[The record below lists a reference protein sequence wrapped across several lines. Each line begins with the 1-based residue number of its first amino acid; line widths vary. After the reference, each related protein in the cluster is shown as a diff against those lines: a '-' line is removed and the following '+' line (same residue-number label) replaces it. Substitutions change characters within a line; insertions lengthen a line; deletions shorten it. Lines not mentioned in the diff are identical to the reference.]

1 MLNFDDLSNIPK
13 EHKEYF
19 LRYIKTAPQSF
30 LKELEFEKMK
40 PDTIFI
46 RENEEVDYIYILLDG
61 SVRAVD
67 YRVHGIS
74 YEFMRFHP
82 VKMLGAMEIIL
93 NIKNYCTTLITE
105 TTCTMLVCSAK
116 EFSKWILNDLNAI
129 KMEAEMVGKF
139 LLEQDR
145 KNRLFLFLQG
155 RDRLFV
161 LFIQH
166 YEKYSKNGKCIVKL
180 TRVELSDRTG
190 ISVRTINRSIK
201 KMQEE
206 GFIGKENS
214 KIAINEEQ
222 YQKMI
227 KFINEKID

>member
-1 MLNFDDLSNIPK
+1 MLNIEDLSNIPK
-13 EHKEYF
+13 ENKEYF
-19 LRYIKTAPQSF
+19 LRYIKTAPESF
-30 LKELEFEKMK
+30 LKELELEKMPK
-40 PDTIFI
+40 ETIFI
-46 RENEEVDYIYILLDG
+46 RENESVDYIYILLDG

-82 VKMLGAMEIIL
+82 VKMLGAMEILL

-105 TTCTMLVCSAK
+105 TPCTMLVCSAK
-116 EFSKWILNDLNAI
+116 EFSKWILSDLNAI
-129 KMEAEMVGKF
+129 RMETETVGKF

-145 KNRLFLFLQG
+145 KNRVFLFLQG

-161 LFIQH
+161 LLIQH
-166 YEKYSKNGKCIVKL
+166 YEKHSKNGKCLVKL

-201 KMQEE
+201 KMEEE
-206 GFIGKENS
+206 GFISKENS
-214 KIAINEEQ
+214 KISINQEQ
-222 YQKMI
+222 YEKMI
-227 KFINEKID
+227 DFINGKID